1 MYGELPDDGLV
12 GVDTIVGMLSAA
24 RSWNPSFWRL
34 QAVAWTL
41 TYVLLLLA
49 ALPHITERDV
59 FRYNTVGCAVL
70 FCLAL
75 GVRPLCRVV
84 SARWT
89 HSWLAVQG
97 SALALSLFLGMF
109 ASFAIGL
116 GTFGWA
122 RLNSSNWTLSWL
134 QCGAVIFL
142 WCNLYISM
150 KYWRLQSA
158 SNPAVAGTRVR
169 AHEYATQFAIR
180 AGAKI
185 QVVHEENVL
194 WVSAAR
200 DYAELHTP
208 SGTFLLRETMHSLQQ
223 RLDPARFVRIHRSRI
238 VRCDQIVEL
247 SRQDNG
253 EYRVKLLDGTVHRS
267 SRTYA
272 PALDSWLRCG
282 PPRQSHS

>member
-1 MYGELPDDGLV
+1 
-12 GVDTIVGMLSAA
+12 MLWAI

-41 TYVLLLLA
+41 TYALLLLA
-49 ALPHITERDV
+49 ALPHIAERDI

-70 FCLAL
+70 FSLTL
-75 GVRPLCRVV
+75 GVRPFCRMA
-84 SARWT
+84 SARWM
-89 HSWLAVQG
+89 HSWF
-97 SALALSLFLGMF
+97 ALQAWAFAFSLLLGML

-122 RLNSSNWTLSWL
+122 RLNGNSGMLSWL

-142 WCNLYISM
+142 WWNLYLGI
-150 KYWRLQSA
+150 KQWRSPASIIASA
-158 SNPAVAGTRVR
+158 SHQGQAR
-169 AHEYATQFAIR
+169 EYAAQFSIR
-180 AGAKI
+180 TGSRI
-185 QVVHEENVL
+185 QVVCEKRVL

-208 SGTFLLRETMHSLQQ
+208 SGTFLLRETMNSLEQ
-223 RLDPARFVRIHRSRI
+223 RLDPSRFMRIHRSCI
-238 VRCDQIVEL
+238 VRYDQILEL
-247 SRQDNG
+247 TKDGNA

-272 PALDSWLRCG
+272 PALEHWLRFG
-282 PPRQSHS
+282 TGNKLDS